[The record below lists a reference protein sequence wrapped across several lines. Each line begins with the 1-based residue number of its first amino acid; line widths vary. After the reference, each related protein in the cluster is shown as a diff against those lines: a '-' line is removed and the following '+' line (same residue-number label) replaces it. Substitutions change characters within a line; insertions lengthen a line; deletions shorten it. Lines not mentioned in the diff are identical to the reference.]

1 MTSDDAFL
9 LTRQARD
16 SDGQLELSFWF
27 ASAAGPFEV
36 VIRGEE
42 AVFFLPREQVER
54 AEVCLH
60 GLSGWR
66 LQELALRSLAGAP
79 VSGCYCSS
87 LRSFYRTRD
96 ALRDHGVTLF
106 EADVS
111 PVNRFLMERFLS
123 GPVRVDRGAQTRRV
137 VNARMSAGEHSP
149 TLSMLSFDI
158 ETDPTASRLYSIAG
172 YSEDAAQVFMV
183 GEGEQDER
191 RVLERFF
198 AWVAKLDPDVVI
210 GWNVVQFDLLV
221 LQQCCDRL
229 NLPFALGR
237 SKQAVIWRQSRQQ
250 GARTSVLVPGRA
262 VIDGID
268 TLRTAMYT
276 FDSFSLENVAQTLL
290 GRGKAIENVDQRVSR
305 IDRLFAEDK
314 PALAAYNLEDCRLVW
329 DIFHKE
335 GLLDF
340 AMQRA
345 SLTGL
350 GLGRAGG
357 SVAACDFLYLPRL
370 HRKGRVAPNV
380 EDIDP
385 GVPSPGGY
393 VLDSVPGIFHN
404 VLVFDFKSLYP
415 SIIRTFRIDPYGLH
429 EALLQQPPGTIPGF
443 RGAQFL
449 RDGHVLPGI
458 IEELWVRRDAAKAN
472 ANGPLS
478 HAIKI
483 IMNSFYGV
491 LGTPA
496 CRFYDERLASSI
508 TLRGHEIIRHSKA
521 WFESQNLQV
530 IYGDT
535 DSLFIHLGEQP
546 AQSPEIMGA
555 RLASELTEYWR
566 DKLHTELALQSF
578 LELQF
583 ETHFSRFFM
592 PTMRGSEH
600 GSKKRYAGLPANA
613 RSSADI
619 VFKGLE
625 SARTDWTELAK
636 TMQRQL
642 LWLVFNDEPLE
653 AYIRTMVD
661 AVKSGQHD
669 EQLVMRK
676 RLRRA
681 LHHYQK
687 NVPPHVQAA
696 RLAEDERQR
705 RGLSPL
711 FHGGESIEYLLTVD
725 GPQLTLYAS
734 APLDYSAYI
743 ERQLAP
749 VADAV
754 LKLYDTSLDQIISG
768 QGSLF

>member
-1 MTSDDAFL
+1 MANKDAFL

-16 SDGQLELSFWF
+16 NGARLELSFWF
-27 ASAAGPFEV
+27 ASTNGPSEV
-36 VIRGEE
+36 VISGEE
-42 AVFFLPREQVER
+42 AVFFLPSAQVKT
-54 AEVCLH
+54 AETCLR
-60 GLSGWR
+60 GMSGWR
-66 LQELALRSLAGAP
+66 LQELDLMSLTGAP
-79 VSGCYCSS
+79 VSGCYSVS
-87 LRSFYRTRD
+87 LRSFYRVRD
-96 ALRDHGVTLF
+96 TLREHGVTLF

-111 PVNRFLMERFLS
+111 PVDRFLMERFLS
-123 GPVRVDRGAQTRRV
+123 GPVHIDDDAQLGASGNV
-137 VNARMSAGEHSP
+137 RMTPGQHLP
-149 TLSMLSFDI
+149 PLSMLSFDI
-158 ETDPTASRLYSIAG
+158 ETDPQASRLYSIAG
-172 YSEDAAQVFMV
+172 YCANDAHVFMV
-183 GEGEQDER
+183 GEDGQDER
-191 RVLERFF
+191 RVIENFLT
-198 AWVAKLDPDVVI
+198 WVAELDPDVLI

-229 NLPFALGR
+229 KLPFTLGR
-237 SKQAVIWRQSRQQ
+237 NKNPVIWRQSRQKA
-250 GARTSVLVPGRA
+250 ARTSALVPGRA

-276 FDSFSLENVAQTLL
+276 FDSFSLETVAQILL

-329 DIFHKE
+329 DIFQQE

-370 HRKGRVAPNV
+370 HRKRRVAPNV
-380 EDIDP
+380 EDVDA

-429 EALLQQPPGTIPGF
+429 EAMLQAVSDTIPGF
-443 RGAQFL
+443 RGAEFL
-449 RDGHVLPGI
+449 RDGHLLPGI
-458 IEELWVRRDAAKAN
+458 IEELWARRDEAKAN

-508 TLRGHEIIRHSKA
+508 TLRGHEIIRHSKT
-521 WFESQNLQV
+521 WFESGGLQV

-546 AQSPEIMGA
+546 KEPPATMGV
-555 RLASELTEYWR
+555 RLARELSEYWR
-566 DKLHTELALQSF
+566 NKLHTELALQSF

-583 ETHFSRFFM
+583 ETHFGRFFM
-592 PTMRGSEH
+592 PTVRGSEH
-600 GSKKRYAGLPANA
+600 GSKKRYAGLPVNSS
-613 RSSADI
+613 SSADI

-636 TMQRQL
+636 SFQRQL
-642 LWLVFNDEPLE
+642 LWLVFNDEPVE
-653 AYIRTMVD
+653 VYIRGVVD
-661 AVKSGQHD
+661 AVRRGQHD
-669 EQLVMRK
+669 AQLVMRK

-696 RLAEDERQR
+696 RLAELERRQR
-705 RGLSPL
+705 GLPPL
-711 FHGGESIEYLLTVD
+711 FNGGESVEYMLTID
-725 GPQLTLYAS
+725 GPQLTMYAS
-734 APLDYSAYI
+734 APLDYGAYI

-754 LKLYDTSLDQIISG
+754 LKLRDTSLDEIISG
-768 QGSLF
+768 QASLF